1 MFGQLQLKPGICLPN
16 HEVSQYVDK
25 DKSLRSAKLME
36 DFTEALNS
44 AFLEKD
50 IWEDVPALS
59 PVSLCVKSANATTI
73 RIRWHGHFFKDML
86 ISVDLVPALFFPNF
100 WPPNV
105 SKTALL
111 TPKMKE
117 NGIHVVFAL
126 HNDKFFE
133 SQEKHFRLSFSLA
146 ETEMFKSLPE
156 QVCRGY
162 ILAKAIRNPSVC
174 PQIAPKTK
182 VQTSTDTFSEPQME
196 CLTENDEEV
205 IDCPE
210 EGLSRKEWQ
219 CIPESEEG
227 EEVEAELIEPVDND
241 IHADKII
248 TSYFLKNAL
257 FSLVNKSCNRELGVD
272 LQNNSQDQAIVWA
285 KLIYDYI
292 EDCLAE
298 KRLSSFFIP
307 SCNLLIKAYDWE
319 QHELVFKSGAEFE
332 PLPTA
337 DDDESQDFD
346 ETEEDVEYLRK
357 LFVKMLKGILLSH

>member
-1 MFGQLQLKPGICLPN
+1 MF
-16 HEVSQYVDK
+16 
-25 DKSLRSAKLME
+25 
-36 DFTEALNS
+36 LNFDLS
-44 AFLEKD
+44 EH
-50 IWEDVPALS
+50 IWEGVPALS

-73 RIRWHGHFFKDML
+73 RIRWHGHVFKDML
-86 ISVDLVPALFFPNF
+86 ISVDVVPALFFSNF

-111 TPKMKE
+111 TPKIKE

-146 ETEMFKSLPE
+146 ETEIFISLPE

-162 ILAKAIRNPSVC
+162 ILAKAIRNSYVC

-182 VQTSTDTFSEPQME
+182 VQTSTHTFSEMQME

-210 EGLSRKEWQ
+210 QGLSRQEWQ
-219 CIPESEEG
+219 HILESEEG

-248 TSYFLKNAL
+248 TTYLLKNAL

-272 LQNNSQDQAIVWA
+272 LQNNSEDQATVWA

-292 EDCLAE
+292 EDCLTE

-307 SCNLLIKAYDWE
+307 SCNLLNKAYDGG

-332 PLPTA
+332 PLPTTD

-346 ETEEDVEYLRK
+346 ETEEDFEYLRK
-357 LFVKMLKGILLSH
+357 LFVKMLRGILQSH